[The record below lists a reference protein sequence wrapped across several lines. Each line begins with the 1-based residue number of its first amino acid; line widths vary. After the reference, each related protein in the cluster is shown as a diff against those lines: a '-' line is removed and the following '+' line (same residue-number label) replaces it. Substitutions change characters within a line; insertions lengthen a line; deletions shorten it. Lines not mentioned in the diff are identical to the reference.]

1 MFFSKNV
8 NMDKKCPICNR
19 HLLSHSRTMQCAVCH
34 YTCQVKCISLD
45 NNERSNI
52 WRDANSWYCSL
63 CLVSVFPFNHIED
76 GSDLSK
82 AICTKDNLKLS
93 ELHFSDKIFNPMEIL
108 DREVNNLLDDSDPDL
123 HFYNEIYQKSIHKCN
138 YLTESSFKDHIS
150 LSKSGLSASLSLC
163 HINIRS
169 LNRNLDDFIMFIESL
184 EFEFSVLGF
193 SETWLRDDN
202 CDLYGIP
209 GFSICEKHRKNA
221 VGGGVAIY
229 ARSDIAYTERNDISY
244 FDECMESVFIEI
256 PKDVFKMD
264 KNIIVGTVYR
274 PPGTNKFYN
283 RMEEVIIHIQKEN
296 KSAILWVIIILISWT
311 MICTLLRQNL
321 LIWCM
326 QIPVFP

>member
-1 MFFSKNV
+1 
-8 NMDKKCPICNR
+8 
-19 HLLSHSRTMQCAVCH
+19 
-34 YTCQVKCISLD
+34 
-45 NNERSNI
+45 
-52 WRDANSWYCSL
+52 
-63 CLVSVFPFNHIED
+63 
-76 GSDLSK
+76 
-82 AICTKDNLKLS
+82 
-93 ELHFSDKIFNPMEIL
+93 MEIL

-138 YLTESSFKDHIS
+138 YLTESSFKDQIS

-169 LNRNLDDFIMFIESL
+169 LNRNHDDFIMFIESL

-229 ARSDIAYTERNDISY
+229 ARSDIAYTVRNDISY
-244 FDECMESVFIEI
+244 LMSVWNLFLL
-256 PKDVFKMD
+256 KYLKMYS
-264 KNIIVGTVYR
+264 KWIRISLWVQYIAPLGLILINSTIGWKRSFY
-274 PPGTNKFYN
+274 TNKK
-283 RMEEVIIHIQKEN
+283 RI
-296 KSAILWVIIILISWT
+296 KSAILWMIIILISWT

-326 QIPVFP
+326 QIPLFP